1 MKKGFFFRR
10 LLVLKLALALLILG
24 CSQQNFQMQ
33 NQTQS
38 FSQIQAYNNKVDVLL
53 VMDTSSSML
62 RFRDQLAEQI
72 PSFISQLNLTQI
84 DYRIG
89 VTTMDLQPGGS
100 GGKLLGSPKV
110 LTQNTPDLVQLLQD
124 RIRFVLPGSI
134 DEMGLESM
142 RRVLDVEGKSF
153 LRSDSLL
160 VNIFLTDEDDY
171 SSDTKSFI
179 PVSRYVED
187 LDRRKPRFQ
196 SGVRSWVAHL
206 IGIDSFQ
213 EMLNCGASE
222 VGSRY
227 IDLVK
232 NSNGH
237 LAPVCSGRMS
247 QMVENIRVQMLQLL
261 SDYYLPRRPAL
272 GSIRVFVR
280 GLEVTRSQSNGW
292 DYDAQTNKIRFF
304 GSWIPGV
311 YDSISVQFTPV
322 DAGS

>member
-1 MKKGFFFRR
+1 MRGRLFFRE
-10 LLVLKLALALLILG
+10 LLALQVVLGVFNLG
-24 CSQQNFQMQ
+24 CSQQKFQMQ

-38 FSQIQAYNNKVDVLL
+38 FSQVQAYNNKVDILL
-53 VMDTSSSML
+53 VMDTSSSMM

-72 PSFISQLNLTQI
+72 PTFISQLNSTQM

-110 LTQNTPDLVQLLQD
+110 LTQNTPGLILLLQE
-124 RIRFVLPGSI
+124 RIRFALPGSI
-134 DEMGLESM
+134 DEMGLESV
-142 RRVLDVEGKSF
+142 RRVLDVEGDSF

-171 SSDTKSFI
+171 SSDTRSFI
-179 PVSRYVED
+179 PVSRYIED

-213 EMLNCGASE
+213 EMLNCRAAE

-227 IDLVK
+227 VELV
-232 NSNGH
+232 NASNGQ

-261 SDYYLPRRPAL
+261 SDYYLPKRPVLASL
-272 GSIRVFVR
+272 RVSVR
-280 GLEVTRSQSNGW
+280 GQDVPRSQSNGW
-292 DYDAQTNKIRFF
+292 DYDSGANKIRFF